1 MATARAQV
9 PRTANDLLAAVRELP
24 PEELREFQ
32 RQYAA
37 WSKQDH
43 DRNGDSSG
51 RADEEA
57 LQEVIRENSTLPAT
71 EQRRFDRLRRKRQA
85 AKLTEAEEKQPQA
98 LWRRVE
104 QMTVA
109 CLEALGEVARRR
121 GTDVR
126 TAMRQLGIPENRAV
140 F

>member
-9 PRTANDLLAAVRELP
+9 PRTADDLLAAVRELP

-43 DRNGDSSG
+43 DRNGAPSD

-57 LQEVIRENSTLPAT
+57 LQAVIRENSTLPAA
-71 EQRRFDRLRRKRQA
+71 EQPRFNRLRRKRQA
-85 AKLTEAEEKQPQA
+85 AKLTEAEEKQLQA

-104 QMTVA
+104 QMNA
-109 CLEALGEVARRR
+109 ARLETLGELARRR

-126 TAMRQLGIPENRAV
+126 TVMRQLGIPENRDV